1 MRVSPSVSVILS
13 SDLARTHTSVN
24 SLILADITSMQ
35 WRGFVNGAIN
45 LPYVINAFV
54 GAEITAGI
62 NGYSANGWRWGVS
75 SVPQTKL
82 VETDL

>member
-1 MRVSPSVSVILS
+1 MRVSPSVSSNLSCILAS
-13 SDLARTHTSVN
+13 THTLVN
-24 SLILADITSMQ
+24 SLILADITSLQ

-75 SVPQTKL
+75 SVPHTYK
-82 VETDL
+82 TG